1 MWPLNDVREKGRNG
15 EGRERERERE
25 RGREGD
31 RGGER
36 ATYLLHEMVGW
47 GTPDAKQLKDM
58 DWPTSRAA
66 LSGGMVITG
75 GTVYIKN
82 DRLYHEHQLYIMQL
96 YSYQYEQKLYCTC
109 NAKRFSPRML
119 TMALSL
125 CRLPTSVAVTL
136 QAYSPAS

>member
-15 EGRERERERE
+15 GERE
-25 RGREGD
+25 RGWEGD

-82 DRLYHEHQLYIMQL
+82 DRLSTVYYAAI
-96 YSYQYEQKLYCTC
+96 
-109 NAKRFSPRML
+109 
-119 TMALSL
+119 
-125 CRLPTSVAVTL
+125 
-136 QAYSPAS
+136 